1 MKMNKKLIGVMSAA
15 ILFASGTYAFSNGGG
30 NSAAAPG
37 QAKAI
42 ANCTD
47 NINKQN
53 ANGQTGSSNGNP
65 NDKKQINTAV
75 TNCDHFWT

>member
-1 MKMNKKLIGVMSAA
+1 MKMNKTLIGVMSAA

-30 NSAAAPG
+30 QSATAPG

-42 ANCTD
+42 ANCGAV
-47 NINKQN
+47 IGKQN
-53 ANGQTGSSNGNP
+53 ANGQTGSSNGNT
-65 NDKKQINTAV
+65 NDKKQLNTAV